1 VAEYY
6 KRYSAIFF
14 DYIYKYVGG
23 FIMLYTTF
31 TVKDRDYKARLNVKA
46 CVELEKKLGSNPLNI
61 FIKMTEGDTIT
72 LPPVGELMLIL
83 HQSLQ
88 AYEHGITMDKVYELY
103 DDFISEGH
111 NQMDLITII
120 VDIFKVSG
128 LIPEE
133 VEEEKNA

>member
-1 VAEYY
+1 
-6 KRYSAIFF
+6 
-14 DYIYKYVGG
+14 
-23 FIMLYTTF
+23 MLYTTF

-88 AYEHGITMDKVYELY
+88 AYEHGITMDKVYEIY

-111 NQMDLITII
+111 NQMDIIPII